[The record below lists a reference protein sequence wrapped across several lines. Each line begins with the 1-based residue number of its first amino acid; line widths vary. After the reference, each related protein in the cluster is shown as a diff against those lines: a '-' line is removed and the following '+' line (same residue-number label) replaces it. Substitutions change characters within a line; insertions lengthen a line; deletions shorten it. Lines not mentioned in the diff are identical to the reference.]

1 MKPRRTRVIGIRKLL
16 HIALADQRGD
26 SVARGRLGHGNL
38 GGDHADA
45 CRPAGGQM
53 SEDLGLGWREPG
65 RLGLPPAFRA
75 QQHSD
80 PRSEEHTSELQSL
93 MRSSYAVFCLNKKH
107 TTLTRPTVEK
117 QSQ

>member
-75 QQHSD
+75 
-80 PRSEEHTSELQSL
+80 RSEEHTSELQSL
-93 MRSSYAVFCLNKKH
+93 MRISYAVFCLKKKRESSAQAI
-107 TTLTRPTVEK
+107 TRCVT
-117 QSQ
+117 